1 MKMKRVLCAI
11 LAGLMLTGSLAA
23 CATSEENPAETK
35 RQTGLSDET
44 ETQSIIS
51 SALPDDLDYDGDEIT
66 IISRYKAGWT
76 DCEIGVEGLKGEPVN
91 DAVFERNKAVEERLN
106 VQIVSI
112 EDNTDSHGAVVGKV
126 ATAVRGG
133 NDDYDM
139 MAAPCYTTL
148 PETLNGTFVDLRGDA
163 CEYLDPDQVWWTQG
177 FHEAVEYNGSQFA
190 ILGSMVL
197 SMYRFGFV
205 TVFNKAIFDNA
216 SQTYPYEYVKN
227 GTWTLDKQAS
237 IVPLF
242 YRDNGD
248 GVQDATGDI
257 YGLVTSSYTNIDAY
271 WSACK
276 LDIIKKD
283 EDGMLQVV
291 QDVDRLHGTVDKLI
305 RLYYETNNSTYDVS
319 GTADDTIWSTI
330 RQMFADGE
338 AAMASFRFMEME
350 NSVMRNM
357 EQEYGVVPMPK
368 YDETQDDHYTLLHDQ
383 FTVVAVP
390 TTVTGDRITQMSAV
404 LEAMASASYSIVK
417 PVYYE
422 ETLRTKIAQDPTASE
437 MMDIITDNVYI
448 DAGILYISYLGS
460 YHHAMRNIVKSR
472 SNTAVSAY
480 TAKNRAC
487 KKAVESLT
495 KQLNKVIA
503 KQQK

>member
-11 LAGLMLTGSLAA
+11 LATLMLSSSLAA
-23 CATSEENPAETK
+23 CATAGNDPEETND
-35 RQTGLSDET
+35 QTGAEET
-44 ETQSIIS
+44 ETRSLLS
-51 SALPDDLDYDGDEIT
+51 DMLPDDLDYGDDEVT

-91 DAVFERNKAVEERLN
+91 DAVFERNKAVEERLHI
-106 VQIVSI
+106 QIISI
-112 EDNTDSHGAVVGKV
+112 EDNSSSHSAVVGKV
-126 ATAVRGG
+126 ANAVRGG
-133 NDDYDM
+133 NKDYDI

-148 PETLNGTFVDLRGDA
+148 PETLNGTFADLRGET
-163 CEYLDPDQVWWTQG
+163 CEYLDLDRPWWTQG
-177 FHEAVEYNGSQFA
+177 FHDAVEYNGSQFA
-190 ILGSMVL
+190 VLGSMVL

-205 TVFNKAIFDNA
+205 TVFNKSLFDDLTEA
-216 SQTYPYEYVKN
+216 YPYEYVKN
-227 GTWTLDKQAS
+227 GTWTLDKQAQ

-242 YRDNGD
+242 YKDDGNGI
-248 GVQDATGDI
+248 QDATGDV
-257 YGLVTSSYTNIDAY
+257 YGLASSTYTNIDAY

-283 EDGMLQVV
+283 EDGALQVV
-291 QDVDRLHGTVDKLI
+291 QDVDRLHGTVEKLI
-305 RLYYETNNSTYDVS
+305 HLFFNTNNATYGVS
-319 GTADDTIWSTI
+319 GTDDDIIWDTI

-338 AAMASFRFMEME
+338 AAMASLRFMEME

-368 YDETQDDHYTLLHDQ
+368 YDETQDNHYTLLHDQ

-390 TTVTGDRITQMSAV
+390 TTVTGDRLVQMSAV
-404 LEAMASASYSIVK
+404 LEAMSSASYNIVK

-422 ETLRTKIAQDPTASE
+422 ENLRTKIAQDPTASE
-437 MMDIITDNVYI
+437 MMDIITGNVYI

-460 YHHAMRNIVKSR
+460 YHHALRNIVKSR

-487 KKAVESLT
+487 QKAVESLAT
-495 KQLNKVIA
+495 RLDRVIA
-503 KQQK
+503 KQKK